1 MPLDID
7 HTAIKSDL
15 VRNGEPL
22 AFQEHQPPSIL
33 AVFYWARN
41 GSDYIFLIRTP
52 NSVHVG
58 IRGREV
64 GGCVQVLLHL
74 PNIPGCGLTTKSA
87 IT

>member
-33 AVFYWARN
+33 AVFYWARD
-41 GSDYIFLIRTP
+41 GSDYVLLIRTP

-64 GGCVQVLLHL
+64 GCCVQVLLQL
-74 PNIPGCGLTTKSA
+74 SNIPGCISKTKSDA
-87 IT
+87 T

>member
-7 HTAIKSDL
+7 HTAIISDL
-15 VRNGEPL
+15 VRNGEAL

-33 AVFYWARN
+33 AILYWARDS
-41 GSDYIFLIRTP
+41 GDYVLLIRTP

-64 GGCVQVLLHL
+64 GGCVQVLLQL
-74 PNIPGCGLTTKSA
+74 PDIPGCGSKTKSDA
-87 IT
+87 S